1 MKKRVILKRIL
12 PLGLLIILAGVLILS
27 CGKKPETTAASLG
40 TTTEQLAAVQE
51 LNLLLFDNRLYTLD
65 PADTKMPF
73 EWLVI
78 SHTIEGLF
86 RTTVDERGVQKHEP
100 AGAES
105 YTVSGDGLVYTFKL
119 RDHNWEDGKPVI
131 AQHYVDAIVRLLTP
145 ENGFDYVFQIFDVKN
160 AEAFY
165 KKEVRADELGIKALD
180 DKTLEIT
187 LGTFSPFFIDKLNL
201 PPHFPVRLDIIGA
214 NTDQSWGS
222 RVEKSFSSGPFKVSS
237 WVKDNSITL
246 IKNPAYWD
254 AANIKL
260 EKVHLQVVD
269 EDSTR
274 AQLFNS
280 RQLDVVSGA
289 ADYYETWKKQADGGT
304 IVLVEYYNGRLVRLD
319 FPFNGDIAGLTD
331 NKKIRQAL
339 SLAINRQEAV
349 DLTYNG
355 RQVPAYGLLPKG
367 LGFAGK
373 PARELIPE
381 PLTELA
387 ARYVNDTEALRD
399 LFLEGL
405 KEEGYPGSLDSVT
418 LQVFTTDTLQPL
430 KVLQEYLKQTWETKL
445 GIHISIDIVTDQGLA
460 FTKMIGKEYDIALAN
475 NIGADYDDP
484 LFWLSTWHSTGSA
497 NAYFGGYNSPDF
509 DTLID
514 SLEGVTDI
522 QKRTEVYSAAEKRLI
537 AQDWQVVPIFY
548 TQLDYFIQPYVRNLK
563 FPTLGSP
570 YDFTQACILEH

>member
-1 MKKRVILKRIL
+1 MKKWVVLTQIL
-12 PLGLLIILAGVLILS
+12 LAGLGILS
-27 CGKKPETTAASLG
+27 CGKRTDTRASPADAPG
-40 TTTEQLAAVQE
+40 ASTTERLAAVQE

-65 PADTKMPF
+65 SADTKMPF

-78 SHTIEGLF
+78 SHTVEGLF

-105 YTVSGDGLVYTFKL
+105 YTVSGDGTVYTFKL
-119 RDHNWEDGKPVI
+119 RDYAWEDGKPVI

-145 ENGFDYVFQIFDVKN
+145 ENGFDYFFQIFDVKN

-165 KKEVRADELGIKALD
+165 KKEVTVDELGIKALD

-187 LGTFSPFFIDKLNL
+187 LERFSPFFIDKLNL

-222 RVEKSFSSGPFKVSS
+222 SVEKSFSCGPFKVSS

-260 EKVHLQVVD
+260 ERVHLQVVD

-274 AQLFNS
+274 AQLFNN
-280 RQLDVVSGA
+280 RQLDIVSGA
-289 ADYYETWKKQADGGT
+289 ADYYETWKKQADSGDL
-304 IVLVEYYNGRLVRLD
+304 VLVEYYNGRLVRLD
-319 FPFNGDIAGLTD
+319 FPSTGGISGLTD

-349 DLTYNG
+349 DLAYNG
-355 RQVPAYGLLPKG
+355 RQVPAYGLIPKG
-367 LGFAGK
+367 LGFAGR
-373 PARELIPE
+373 PARELLPE

-387 ARYVNDTEALRD
+387 ARYVHDTEALRN

-405 KEEGYPGSLDSVT
+405 KEEGYPGGLDSVT
-418 LQVFTTDTLQPL
+418 LRVFTTDTLQPL

-445 GIHISIDIVTDQGLA
+445 GIHITIDLVVDQGLA
-460 FTKMIGKEYDIALAN
+460 FSKMVEKEYDIALAN
-475 NIGADYDDP
+475 NLGADYDDP
-484 LFWLSTWHSTGSA
+484 LFWLNTWHSTSLA
-497 NAYFGGYNSPDF
+497 SAYFGGYNSPEF
-509 DTLID
+509 DALID
-514 SLEGVTDI
+514 SLAGVTDI
-522 QKRTEVYSAAEKRLI
+522 PKRAEIYRAAEKKLI
-537 AQDWQVVPIFY
+537 AEDWQVVPIFY

-563 FPTLGSP
+563 FPAGSP
-570 YDFTQACILEH
+570 YDFTGTYILAH